1 MRACGYP
8 ITLNVPPLVGGPRF
22 GNLSIVAWHRNCLGR
37 IGQTENMLVRG
48 GPGGRRMPALGE
60 LDELARRLR
69 CRPWVALT
77 GAGMSTDSGIPDY
90 RGPSARPTAPMQYA
104 DFVRHPEARQRYWAR
119 SMLGW
124 QSFGAARPNDGHFS
138 LAALDRAGLI
148 GVITQNVDGL
158 HEAAGSRGVINLH
171 GRIDQVVCLD
181 CGRRSGRGRL
191 QVRLRAVNAEVRG
204 ELGAGAAELDDPSRL
219 RPDGDAVV
227 DEWHRFV
234 VVPCEDCG
242 GVLKPDVVFFGEQV
256 PRTRVD
262 KALGALA
269 GASVLVVLGSSLTV
283 MSGLRFARQQVQ
295 AGREL
300 VIINRGP
307 TRADD
312 LAHLRI
318 HGGCSETLAQ
328 LMSLLDPAVTSDHS
342 AEPKTTRLEPHK
354 STP

>member
-1 MRACGYP
+1 
-8 ITLNVPPLVGGPRF
+8 
-22 GNLSIVAWHRNCLGR
+22 
-37 IGQTENMLVRG
+37 
-48 GPGGRRMPALGE
+48 
-60 LDELARRLR
+60 
-69 CRPWVALT
+69 
-77 GAGMSTDSGIPDY
+77 MSTDSGIPDY
-90 RGPSARPTAPMQYA
+90 RGPSARPTVPMQYA
-104 DFVRHPEARQRYWAR
+104 DFVRHAEARQRYWAR

-124 QSFGAARPNDGHFS
+124 RSFGAARPNGGHRS
-138 LAALDRAGLI
+138 LASLDRAGLT

-158 HEAAGSRGVINLH
+158 HEAAGSRGVIDLH
-171 GRIDQVVCLD
+171 GRIDQVACLD

-191 QVRLRAVNAEVRG
+191 QVRLRAANADVRG
-204 ELGAGAAELDDPSRL
+204 VLRAGAAELDDPSRL

-262 KALGALA
+262 RAMGVLA

-312 LAHLRI
+312 LAHVRI

-328 LMSLLDPAVTSDHS
+328 LTALLDPAVTRDDPWGPGM
-342 AEPKTTRLEPHK
+342 AGPLPHK
-354 STP
+354 TAP

>member
-1 MRACGYP
+1 
-8 ITLNVPPLVGGPRF
+8 
-22 GNLSIVAWHRNCLGR
+22 
-37 IGQTENMLVRG
+37 
-48 GPGGRRMPALGE
+48 
-60 LDELARRLR
+60 
-69 CRPWVALT
+69 
-77 GAGMSTDSGIPDY
+77 MSTDSGIPDY
-90 RGPSARPTAPMQYA
+90 RGPSARPTVPMQYA
-104 DFVRHPEARQRYWAR
+104 DFVRHAEARQRYWAR

-124 QSFGAARPNDGHFS
+124 RSFGAARPNGGHRS
-138 LAALDRAGLI
+138 LASLDRAGLT

-158 HEAAGSRGVINLH
+158 HEAAGSRGVIDLH
-171 GRIDQVVCLD
+171 GRIDQVACLD
-181 CGRRSGRGRL
+181 CGRRSSRGRL
-191 QVRLRAVNAEVRG
+191 QVRLRAANADVRG
-204 ELGAGAAELDDPSRL
+204 VLRAGAAELDDPSRL

-262 KALGALA
+262 RAMGVLA

-312 LAHLRI
+312 LAHVRI

-328 LMSLLDPAVTSDHS
+328 LAAMLDPAVTRDD
-342 AEPKTTRLEPHK
+342 PWGPGMIGPLPHK
-354 STP
+354 TAP